1 MGCAPELLLNS
12 RVRREALRQ
21 LELAAVDD
29 DDAKLSSLEELAL
42 AVLDRLADEAA
53 VQAGSLPHAP

>member
-21 LELAAVDD
+21 LELAAAGD
-29 DDAKLSSLEELAL
+29 DDAKLGSLEQLAL
-42 AVLDRLADEAA
+42 AVLDQLADEAA
-53 VQAGSLPHAP
+53 QPGS

>member
-12 RVRREALRQ
+12 RVRREALHQ

-29 DDAKLSSLEELAL
+29 DDAKLSSLEQLAL
-42 AVLDRLADEAA
+42 AVLDQLADDAA
-53 VQAGSLPHAP
+53 HVTSD

>member
-42 AVLDRLADEAA
+42 AVLDQLADEAA

>member
-12 RVRREALRQ
+12 RVRREALHQ

-29 DDAKLSSLEELAL
+29 DDAKLDSLEQLAL
-42 AVLDRLADEAA
+42 AVLDQLAEDAS
-53 VQAGSLPHAP
+53 QATPD

>member
-21 LELAAVDD
+21 LELVAVDD
-29 DDAKLSSLEELAL
+29 DDARLSSLEELAL
-42 AVLDRLADEAA
+42 AVLDQLADEAA
-53 VQAGSLPHAP
+53 SQTGS

>member
-12 RVRREALRQ
+12 RVRREALHQ

-29 DDAKLSSLEELAL
+29 DDAKLDSLEQLAL
-42 AVLDRLADEAA
+42 TVLDQLADDAA
-53 VQAGSLPHAP
+53 QVTTD

>member
-12 RVRREALRQ
+12 RVRREALHQ

-29 DDAKLSSLEELAL
+29 DDAKLHSLEQLAL
-42 AVLDRLADEAA
+42 TVLDQLADVASQ
-53 VQAGSLPHAP
+53 VTTD

>member
-29 DDAKLSSLEELAL
+29 DDAKLGSLEELAL
-42 AVLDRLADEAA
+42 AVLDQLADEAA
-53 VQAGSLPHAP
+53 VEAGSLPPAH

>member
-12 RVRREALRQ
+12 RVRREALHQ

-29 DDAKLSSLEELAL
+29 DAKLSSLEQLAL
-42 AVLDRLADEAA
+42 AVLDGLVDDAA
-53 VQAGSLPHAP
+53 HAASD

>member
-12 RVRREALRQ
+12 RVRREALHQ

-29 DDAKLSSLEELAL
+29 DDAKLSSLEQLAL
-42 AVLDRLADEAA
+42 AVLDQLAED
-53 VQAGSLPHAP
+53 AGQPGS

>member
-12 RVRREALRQ
+12 RVRREALHQ

-29 DDAKLSSLEELAL
+29 DDAKLDSLEQLAL
-42 AVLDRLADEAA
+42 AVLDQLADDASRA
-53 VQAGSLPHAP
+53 TPD